1 MLYILN
7 NMYYIKILNV
17 IVLNLINNTTKKS
30 SLTNNLTN

>member
-1 MLYILN
+1 
-7 NMYYIKILNV
+7 MYYIKILNV